1 MRKLDAEY
9 GKFRLSKIN
18 DAQFSHLKLL
28 FCWVVYF
35 IMYILTENI
44 ISADNCHIIHSK
56 IDDIIPFCEVFVVPY
71 VLWYV
76 FIAGSLFYYLLYN
89 VDSFKRLQ
97 IYIFILQMLAM
108 IVYIVYPSRQ
118 DLRPEVLPRSN
129 FFTHIIGGI
138 YAIDTDTGVCPS
150 LHVAISAAI
159 ASSWVKE
166 KTVSA
171 PFKVSAVVFA
181 IIICLSTMFIKQ
193 HSIIDSFAAIPIC
206 LIGECAVYGKSY
218 WLPKL
223 RKVKHKE

>member
-97 IYIFILQMLAM
+97 IYILS
-108 IVYIVYPSRQ
+108 SRC
-118 DLRPEVLPRSN
+118 LR
-129 FFTHIIGGI
+129 
-138 YAIDTDTGVCPS
+138 
-150 LHVAISAAI
+150 
-159 ASSWVKE
+159 
-166 KTVSA
+166 
-171 PFKVSAVVFA
+171 
-181 IIICLSTMFIKQ
+181 
-193 HSIIDSFAAIPIC
+193 
-206 LIGECAVYGKSY
+206 
-218 WLPKL
+218 
-223 RKVKHKE
+223 